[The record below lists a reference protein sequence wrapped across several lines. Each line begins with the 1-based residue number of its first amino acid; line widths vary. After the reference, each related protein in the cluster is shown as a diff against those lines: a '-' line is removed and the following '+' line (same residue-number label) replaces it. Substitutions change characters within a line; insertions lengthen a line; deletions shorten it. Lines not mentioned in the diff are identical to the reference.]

1 MADLLPDRPGLEVFR
16 CLEES
21 PYGCEMHDAATG
33 EKLYYRTA
41 DGDTGRCM
49 AADIDSNHRGY
60 EFWASD
66 ASDVCNAQ
74 GEVVSTSRPSYSFRI
89 YWDGDPDDE
98 LYNKGAIDK
107 WNGNGV
113 QRLFIGGKNI
123 YQINSSQTADKDG
136 SSLQADLFGDWR
148 EEIVCWSATD
158 SASLNIFT
166 TNVPSNYRVPTL
178 MHDHVY
184 RMGVAWQNVAYNQPP
199 HLGYYLPDADFS
211 SPEGAVDENAPD
223 LSGYELK
230 REFDFGSMDDT
241 YITTTYPNDA
251 KGTAWETGNR
261 KQQKLYNTQTPADWH
276 DWLAFQG
283 TYSGYG
289 TKGWWVNHTLGGLQ
303 CADAA
308 RSAAVLGLEKGD
320 IVIIEA
326 TNNVDGTLTVTN
338 GSDQPDGPFT
348 FAKSDDGSK
357 YYCTMTANGQL
368 GFCGLRY
375 PSGAIKS
382 IKIYRERDFVLGDAN
397 GDGAVDVFDIVALAN
412 AIMGNASATFNKAAA
427 DMNGDG
433 SADVFDIVALANAIL
448 AASR

>member
-1 MADLLPDRPGLEVFR
+1 
-16 CLEES
+16 
-21 PYGCEMHDAATG
+21 
-33 EKLYYRTA
+33 
-41 DGDTGRCM
+41 
-49 AADIDSNHRGY
+49 
-60 EFWASD
+60 
-66 ASDVCNAQ
+66 
-74 GEVVSTSRPSYSFRI
+74 
-89 YWDGDPDDE
+89 
-98 LYNKGAIDK
+98 
-107 WNGNGV
+107 
-113 QRLFIGGKNI
+113 
-123 YQINSSQTADKDG
+123 
-136 SSLQADLFGDWR
+136 
-148 EEIVCWSATD
+148 
-158 SASLNIFT
+158 
-166 TNVPSNYRVPTL
+166 
-178 MHDHVY
+178 
-184 RMGVAWQNVAYNQPP
+184 
-199 HLGYYLPDADFS
+199 
-211 SPEGAVDENAPD
+211 
-223 LSGYELK
+223 
-230 REFDFGSMDDT
+230 MDDT